1 MSTQNSPSTNAHG
14 IGPLV
19 GRWDRFTSFSLWLA
33 GIAAVGGF
41 ATLFSFIAAQR
52 PFDTREQIRIAN
64 DAYVIG
70 NYRIAARL
78 AAATNVTDDDPEY
91 MRRTRAFLIG
101 AGRVQQAQNQDD
113 PPTRRRMLRLAIP
126 ALRAA
131 GDTGFPAGRG
141 AAGYRL
147 LGTAYRTLD
156 QHEQAAVALR
166 LAMEEDPTLT
176 SELSADLIDSKV
188 RSATMS
194 ETDAVKQLA
203 TLATRQRMTG
213 GALIDNQLQRADLL
227 RRAQR
232 FDAAMQLID
241 QARPEPSMSQRKQRI
256 AMARLEIFA
265 DSILRPATP
274 DAAPIRPVNDLLKRL
289 QRLERDSTDQIAAAA
304 RLWSARVYAATG
316 NIDAALQ
323 QYIALRSQQSIG
335 PQTVI
340 GGIEEIE
347 LLESL
352 QRDNSILSVVQYV
365 VRQLGTID
373 GIDGRLISP
382 GEFISRL
389 KQVVVAIGGRGN
401 FDIAAQIAAALP
413 PLVPSHIAMQ
423 LQAGALNDWAADLL
437 KRGQQP
443 SGQIDPD
450 LANLARQKYRAAG
463 DALEAAANQ
472 VFAKREFV
480 PLVWKAIVAYE
491 NGRRFGR

>member
-1 MSTQNSPSTNAHG
+1 
-14 IGPLV
+14 
-19 GRWDRFTSFSLWLA
+19 
-33 GIAAVGGF
+33 
-41 ATLFSFIAAQR
+41 
-52 PFDTREQIRIAN
+52 
-64 DAYVIG
+64 
-70 NYRIAARL
+70 
-78 AAATNVTDDDPEY
+78 
-91 MRRTRAFLIG
+91 
-101 AGRVQQAQNQDD
+101 QNQDD

-491 NGRRFGR
+491 NGRRFGRALQLLDQYLRYEKHNMRPRGLVAKGRALLALGRPEAAAEQLQRCVEDHQRDPLKYDALILWADALAELGQYD